1 MDCLKAQ
8 TCITS
13 YVEDELTGSDL
24 KDFLIHIKDCPG
36 CREELEIYYTLLV
49 GTKQLDEGELTTS
62 NFSLELDQKMESQ
75 LKEITYWEKMTR
87 RIYGLTALLGILF
100 VSWTAIKAMDLHV
113 PFINPRPV
121 TWEEEKD
128 WMEAQL
134 LPHMFQ
140 STYRIERIP
149 VK

>member
-113 PFINPRPV
+113 PVINPRPG